1 MASDGT
7 SVAPVTSR
15 VSKKEVA
22 AMSEVYTLEQILS
35 GQQGLSR
42 DGRAFCEALLTYG
55 EVLAVR
61 LSYLPEALLWL
72 VTSPHQARIMR
83 GHQPNVPILTLAE
96 AQDLL
101 TAVGDPWP
109 GSLME
114 AAGRFAI
121 AAPGT
126 AEWREDEDDD
136 EEWA

>member
-1 MASDGT
+1 
-7 SVAPVTSR
+7 
-15 VSKKEVA
+15 
-22 AMSEVYTLEQILS
+22 MSEVYTLEQILS

-83 GHQPNVPILTLAE
+83 AHQRNVPILTLGE
-96 AQDLL
+96 ARDLL
-101 TAVGDPWP
+101 TAVGDPCP

-114 AAGRFAI
+114 VAGRFA
-121 AAPGT
+121 AAGPGAT
-126 AEWREDEDDD
+126 EWPEDDNE

>member
-1 MASDGT
+1 
-7 SVAPVTSR
+7 
-15 VSKKEVA
+15 
-22 AMSEVYTLEQILS
+22 MSEVYTLEQILS

-114 AAGRFAI
+114 AAGRFAV

-126 AEWREDEDDD
+126 AEWPEDEDDD
-136 EEWA
+136 EEWL

>member
-1 MASDGT
+1 
-7 SVAPVTSR
+7 
-15 VSKKEVA
+15 
-22 AMSEVYTLEQILS
+22 MSEVYTLEQILS

-61 LSYLPEALLWL
+61 LSYLPETLLWL

-83 GHQPNVPILTLAE
+83 GHQPDVPILTLAE

-114 AAGRFAI
+114 AAGRFAV

-126 AEWREDEDDD
+126 AEWPEDEDDD
-136 EEWA
+136 EEWL

>member
-1 MASDGT
+1 
-7 SVAPVTSR
+7 
-15 VSKKEVA
+15 
-22 AMSEVYTLEQILS
+22 MSEVYTLEQILS

-55 EVLAVR
+55 EVLALR
-61 LSYLPEALLWL
+61 LSYLPETLLWL

-101 TAVGDPWP
+101 TAVGDPRP

-114 AAGRFAI
+114 VARSFAT
-121 AAPGT
+121 APPGT
-126 AEWREDEDDD
+126 PEWPEEDQDD
-136 EEWA
+136 EEWV

>member
-1 MASDGT
+1 MTSGGT
-7 SVAPVTSR
+7 SVAPITSR

-61 LSYLPEALLWL
+61 LSYLPETLLWL

-96 AQDLL
+96 AQDLMS
-101 TAVGDPWP
+101 AVGDPWP

-114 AAGRFAI
+114 VAGRFAV

-126 AEWREDEDDD
+126 TEWQDEDDD
-136 EEWA
+136 EWV